1 MPTYSRDPGVNTPVF
16 VPMAQ
21 NVGYLRNVISM
32 ATSDLVANA
41 TFDIGRLP
49 AGARVLDMTVAVT
62 DMDNGTAGTI
72 SIGDSGSVARFIQ
85 NASIQT
91 AGVFRAGN
99 NATSAATFAA
109 HTPYTTETLIYG
121 TVTTAPAT
129 AVAGTITVTIL
140 YGCEA

>member
-16 VPMAQ
+16 VPQAQ
-21 NVGYLRNVISM
+21 NPGYLRNVISM
-32 ATSDLVANA
+32 ATSDLVLNA

-49 AGARVLDMTVAVT
+49 VGARVLDITVAVT
-62 DMDNGTAGTI
+62 DMDNGSTGTI
-72 SIGDSGSVARFIQ
+72 HIGDSASPARFIQ

-121 TVTTAPAT
+121 TVSTAPT
-129 AVAGTITVTIL
+129 TPVAGTITVTVM